1 MTVPPMRVPRWVA
14 GLLAFVAGVVDACT
28 YFALFGLF
36 VAQVTGS
43 FVLSGVQI
51 VSADPVNMIRTFAI
65 PVFFFAGFA
74 TAFLSVL
81 AGRTRKALCWALFAE
96 LVLVTGLVV
105 VGVIGAPFDHPNAP
119 LALTASVLGVSAMGV
134 QSALVRLL
142 MRGVAS
148 TNVMTTNTTLAAID
162 LAEWFIAARRAA
174 RHPRSRAAAKES
186 NQARSRFAGLWPVIV
201 GFLAGTVCGAI
212 GFRLAGFLCLPIPIL
227 ILGGLIVWS
236 VRQPDR

>member
-1 MTVPPMRVPRWVA
+1 VPRLVA
-14 GLLAFVAGVVDACT
+14 GLLAFVSGTVDACT

-43 FVLSGVQI
+43 FVLSGVQV
-51 VSADPVNMIRTFAI
+51 VSSDPVNLIRTFAI
-65 PVFFFAGFA
+65 PVFFLAGFA
-74 TAFLSVL
+74 TVFLSAL
-81 AGRTRKALCWALFAE
+81 AGRTRAALCWALFAE
-96 LVLVTGLVV
+96 LVLVAGLAAA
-105 VGVIGAPFDHPNAP
+105 GLAGAPFDHPNAP

-142 MRGVAS
+142 MHSVAS

-162 LAEWFIAARRAA
+162 LAEWIIAARRATKHRRSKSAA
-174 RHPRSRAAAKES
+174 RER
-186 NQARSRFAGLWPVIV
+186 NQARGRFAQLWPVIA

-227 ILGGLIVWS
+227 ILGGLIVWFA
-236 VRQPDR
+236 RQPDDDAQ